1 MENKKTENKIENV
14 ISRIIKNREKKGYS
28 LENMASELNLSVS
41 AYHKIEQ
48 MQTKHT
54 LERLFHIQAIL
65 EVPLQELLNIKGE
78 TVFHQSLNGQAKGY
92 QASVQHLYKE
102 HKEIID
108 SLIKTLQEENLFLK
122 KIIENHSSIK

>member
-48 MQTKHT
+48 LQTKLT
-54 LERLFHIQAIL
+54 LERLFHI
-65 EVPLQELLNIKGE
+65 
-78 TVFHQSLNGQAKGY
+78 
-92 QASVQHLYKE
+92 
-102 HKEIID
+102 
-108 SLIKTLQEENLFLK
+108 
-122 KIIENHSSIK
+122 

>member
-48 MQTKHT
+48 MQTKLT
-54 LERLFHIQAIL
+54 LERLFHI
-65 EVPLQELLNIKGE
+65 
-78 TVFHQSLNGQAKGY
+78 
-92 QASVQHLYKE
+92 
-102 HKEIID
+102 
-108 SLIKTLQEENLFLK
+108 
-122 KIIENHSSIK
+122 